1 MLVHCKVKFDLLFS
15 QRLFLKFLSL
25 FWFMMSLLSTV
36 EGSESKSEGLDIDL
50 KVVRQKRKGFLSKH
64 SS

>member
-1 MLVHCKVKFDLLFS
+1 MLVHSKVKFDLLFS

-25 FWFMMSLLSTV
+25 FWFVMSLFSTV

-50 KVVRQKRKGFLSKH
+50 KVVRQKRKGFPNKH